1 MTCPSPEARITL
13 GCTGMYTEEHL
24 RAWTRIVDFVHANTQ
39 AKFCL
44 QLGHSGRKGSIKLPW
59 EAGDDTPLDA
69 GNWEVIGPSRAKHA
83 EQMHLPR
90 EMSRA
95 DMDNVKAEFVR
106 ATELGAQAGFDMV
119 ELHCAHGYLL
129 SSFITPLAN
138 QRTDEYGGSLEN
150 RLRFPIEVFHAMRAV
165 WPQHKPMSVRISATD
180 WVPEGI
186 GGEESVAI
194 AKAFHVAGADIIHV
208 STGQTSVKA
217 KPQYGRMFQTPY
229 SDRIRNEAGIPTI
242 AVGAIT
248 EADQV
253 NGIIAAGRADLCALA
268 RPHLSDPNWTLHA
281 AAQLGYTGQHW
292 PVQYLTGKQQL
303 ERLMQRAKQQSAGD
317 VL

>member
-1 MTCPSPEARITL
+1 M
-13 GCTGMYTEEHL
+13 
-24 RAWTRIVDFVHANTQ
+24 
-39 AKFCL
+39 
-44 QLGHSGRKGSIKLPW
+44 
-59 EAGDDTPLDA
+59 
-69 GNWEVIGPSRAKHA
+69 KHA

-95 DMDNVKAEFVR
+95 DMDKVKADFVH
-106 ATELGAQAGFDMV
+106 ATELGARAGFDMV

-138 QRTDEYGGSLEN
+138 QRNDEYGGSLEN
-150 RLRFPIEVFHAMRAV
+150 RLRFPVEVFCAMRAV
-165 WPQHKPMSVRISATD
+165 WPKDKPMSVRISATD

-186 GGEESVAI
+186 SGEESVEV
-194 AKAFHVAGADIIHV
+194 AKAFYAGGADIIHV

-229 SDRIRNEAGIPTI
+229 SDQIRNEAGIPTI

-281 AAQLGYTGQHW
+281 AAQLGYAGQRW

-303 ERLMQRAKQQSAGD
+303 ERLMQRAKQQSAGE